1 MERNFE
7 DSQMTTGSG
16 RTEQQDELEMLV
28 LELSEVKGVLRELSQ
43 QILRIERRAK
53 AALPPSN
60 QPKQASSLR
69 RHMDVNAAR
78 RIIGRLTEH
87 AKNGEPIERELRQ
100 MSVKGELCAL
110 ARELGMTNTKLP
122 PKDELVRRISSR
134 LRQRAAVAVGIQGSA
149 PNMTSTGVST

>member
-1 MERNFE
+1 
-7 DSQMTTGSG
+7 MTTGNG

-28 LELSEVKGVLRELSQ
+28 LKLSEVKEALRELSQ

-53 AALPPSN
+53 AALPPSR
-60 QPKQASSLR
+60 QPKQASNPR
-69 RHMDVNAAR
+69 RHMDGNAAR
-78 RIIGRLTEH
+78 RIIERLTEH

-100 MSVKGELCAL
+100 MSVKGDLCAL

-134 LRQRAAVAVGIQGSA
+134 LRQRVAVAVGIQGPA
-149 PNMTSTGVST
+149 PNMTSTGAST

>member
-1 MERNFE
+1 
-7 DSQMTTGSG
+7 MTTGSG

-53 AALPPSN
+53 AALPPSS
-60 QPKQASSLR
+60 QPKQASNLR
-69 RHMDVNAAR
+69 RHMDGNAAR

-134 LRQRAAVAVGIQGSA
+134 LRQKVAVAVGIQGSA
-149 PNMTSTGVST
+149 PNMTSTGIST